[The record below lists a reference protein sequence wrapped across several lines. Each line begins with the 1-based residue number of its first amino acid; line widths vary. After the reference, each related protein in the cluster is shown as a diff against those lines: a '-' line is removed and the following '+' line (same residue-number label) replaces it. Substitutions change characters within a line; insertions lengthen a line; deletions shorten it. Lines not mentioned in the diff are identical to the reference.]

1 MFGPHLII
9 DGSACNKEKLADRIF
24 IEQLLNDYPTAIG
37 MTKIGGPYVFEYQAP
52 DPAYSGV
59 SGFVIIAESHIAIHT
74 FPELDYFTMDVFSCR
89 NFDPEGAIKYIEEA
103 FEVKQMDRMLLQ
115 RGLSFRGPR
124 HGKFGMP
131 WPGAEEQSLHASN
144 QEQTAGNTAEGA
156 DLANVWSDPR
166 LWHVR
171 GGRSGEALPATGG
184 GIPSPR
190 SNDSSSW

>member
-9 DGSACNKEKLADRIF
+9 DGSACNKQKLADRSF
-24 IEQLLNDYPTAIG
+24 IEQLLNDYPAAIG
-37 MTKIGGPYVFEYQAP
+37 MTKIGGPYIFDYQAP

-89 NFDPEGAIKYIEEA
+89 DFDPEEAIKYIEEA

-131 WPGAEEQSLHASN
+131 PSTAPERTFDASKPA
-144 QEQTAGNTAEGA
+144 QART
-156 DLANVWSDPR
+156 PR
-166 LWHVR
+166 R
-171 GGRSGEALPATGG
+171 
-184 GIPSPR
+184 
-190 SNDSSSW
+190 